1 MTPSVLARRASDLK
15 QKAARALYEARQ
27 AAGGGGDAT
36 VGYADGE
43 PLPST
48 AFHGRIAYVG
58 EPTKDGRVIEP
69 GKIDWQFGK
78 RIPVTSGFEGGE
90 VVGYAIPSPIEED
103 GPAMATNYVDEV
115 ASIGSLGSGLG
126 STNERKRRG

>member
-27 AAGGGGDAT
+27 AAGSGEDAT

-78 RIPVTSGFEGGE
+78 RIPVTYGFEGGA
-90 VVGYAIPSPIEED
+90 VVGYALPPPLQED
-103 GPAMATNYVDEV
+103 GAVVVAHYLPGGATN
-115 ASIGSLGSGLG
+115 G
-126 STNERKRRG
+126 